1 VHSAGFPIL
10 THFLIKPQT
19 TQGGF
24 NLGGI
29 NATGQIADIPG
40 NFGLIDRDTPEDV
53 YTKQSYMDPNDE
65 WTLVFSDEFNTDGR
79 TFYPGD
85 DPYWEAVDLHYWGT
99 VCPFGRAV
107 ILRWLISLL
116 YRQNDLEWY
125 DPGQGEPFSNQTCL
139 FDSNFPTSNHPG
151 RRLEDQDRASC

>member
-1 VHSAGFPIL
+1 MLLTGFPIL
-10 THFLIKPQT
+10 THFLTKPQT

-29 NATGQIADIPG
+29 NATGQIAEMAG
-40 NFGLIDRDTPEDV
+40 NFGLIDRDTPKDV
-53 YTKQSYMDPNDE
+53 LTKQSYMDPNDE

-99 VCPFGRAV
+99 VSA
-107 ILRWLISLL
+107 LREVLST
-116 YRQNDLEWY
+116 Q
-125 DPGQGEPFSNQTCL
+125 
-139 FDSNFPTSNHPG
+139 
-151 RRLEDQDRASC
+151 AK